1 MSRQVRKLIS
11 SLLVL
16 STTYLFLAPQIV
28 NADDHVVQAGALHQA
43 IMNAAQ
49 ARLNRIETLEKFF
62 SSETARKALRETALD
77 PQKIEGGVTLLG
89 DEELAN
95 LSARAEKIQTDFAA
109 GALSNQEITYI
120 IIALSTAVLI
130 LIIVAAR

>member
-1 MSRQVRKLIS
+1 MSRRFRKLIS

-16 STTYLFLAPQIV
+16 STTFLFLAPQIL

-43 IMNAAQ
+43 VMDAAQ
-49 ARLNRIETLEKFF
+49 ARLNRIETLEKFL
-62 SSETARKALRETALD
+62 SSETARKALREAALD
-77 PQKIEGGVTLLG
+77 PQKVKGAVALLG
-89 DEELAN
+89 DEELAR
-95 LSARAEKIQTDFAA
+95 LSAQAEKIQTDFAA